1 MRNTINIYNTYVVF
15 TLLLLQF
22 INITNTCICNIT
34 FIQFIIIYSVTN
46 IIYMSLVMLFETV
59 CVLMVISEC
68 KETDLLCVVTS

>member
-1 MRNTINIYNTYVVF
+1 MNKYKNIYIIHLIFLNIDTFYMRNTINIYNTYLVF

-46 IIYMSLVMLFETV
+46 IIYMSLVAF
-59 CVLMVISEC
+59 
-68 KETDLLCVVTS
+68 